1 VDLTIKLTE
10 AQQVAIAAHC
20 ATTGLTQEEVVR
32 AALQAYVASEPAAES
47 LVDVMH
53 DELPRFGDALKRL
66 GE

>member
-1 VDLTIKLTE
+1 VDLTIELTD
-10 AQQVAIAAHC
+10 AQQAAIAAHC
-20 ATTGLTQEEVVR
+20 AITGLSQEEVVR

-47 LVDVMH
+47 LVDVMN